1 MTQASD
7 KNAKATPSP
16 RRIHKV
22 RSLLNAYFKVVSW
35 AGLASPDRTVVLTYH
50 SIRPPGL
57 YKYSTS
63 AALFEAHLEW
73 LAAHCTVVGFEEVL
87 LPAEQPRG
95 KPRVAI
101 TFDDGY
107 QDNVEIALP
116 LLQKYRLTATFF
128 ITTGLLQKDTPTLN
142 RLAANF
148 GNSLEQM
155 GPLNFAGLRALD
167 AAGMHIG
174 AHTHSHHNLRQ
185 LSPKEQREELYK
197 SRAILEDALGKAVPT
212 MSYPYGLPGYAVDA
226 GVSRASLETGYR
238 LAATVHLRAV
248 RPLDDPGRIPRFV
261 LTDENLQDLRTIV
274 FGGMDVVGWYQ
285 DVTFSLL
292 RK

>member
-1 MTQASD
+1 MAQTSG
-7 KNAKATPSP
+7 KNTNIPPSP

-22 RSLLNAYFKVVSW
+22 RSLLNVHFKVLDRI
-35 AGLASPDRTVVLTYH
+35 GLLSANRTVVLAYH

-57 YKYSTS
+57 YPYSTS

-73 LAAHCTVVGFEEVL
+73 LAAHCAVVRFDEVL
-87 LPAEQPRG
+87 LPSKQSLH

-107 QDNVEIALP
+107 RDNVEIALP
-116 LLQKYRLTATFF
+116 LLQKYRLPATFF
-128 ITTGLLQKDTPTLN
+128 VTTGLLQNDSSTLN
-142 RLAANF
+142 HLATYF
-148 GNSLEQM
+148 GNSIEAM
-155 GPLNFAGLRALD
+155 GPLDFSGLRTLD
-167 AAGMHIG
+167 AAGMAIG
-174 AHTHSHHNLRQ
+174 AHTHTHRNLRQ
-185 LSPKEQREELYK
+185 ISPKEQHEELHK
-197 SRAILEDALGKAVPT
+197 SRAILEDALGKAVLS
-212 MSYPYGLPGYAVDA
+212 MSYPYGLPGYAVDSR
-226 GVSRASLETGYR
+226 VTRASLETGYR

-248 RPLDDPGRIPRFV
+248 RPLDNPSRIPRFV
-261 LTDENLQDLRTIV
+261 VTDENLQDLRTIV